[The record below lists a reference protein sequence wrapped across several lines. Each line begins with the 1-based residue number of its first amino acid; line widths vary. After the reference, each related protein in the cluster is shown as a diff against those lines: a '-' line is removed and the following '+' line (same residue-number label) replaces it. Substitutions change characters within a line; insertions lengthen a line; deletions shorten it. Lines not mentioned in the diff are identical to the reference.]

1 MTYDSALVRKAMFRP
16 KNQQIELHLGLNTN
30 NPNYDRSKV
39 SFLFAVF
46 MYRYLYVFGYL
57 AGKYGKDEEK
67 KEKCPEKRGEM

>member
-46 MYRYLYVFGYL
+46 NYLCTGICMYL
-57 AGKYGKDEEK
+57 AFWQG
-67 KEKCPEKRGEM
+67 